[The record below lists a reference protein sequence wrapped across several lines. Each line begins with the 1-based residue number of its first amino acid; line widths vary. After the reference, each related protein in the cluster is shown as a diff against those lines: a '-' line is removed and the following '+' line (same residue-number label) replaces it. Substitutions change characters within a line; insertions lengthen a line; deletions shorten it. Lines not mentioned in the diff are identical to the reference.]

1 MNGKILTANALLSGD
16 VIYFSQTG
24 TWSRDLDEAFVGL
37 DDNAWKWLG
46 QKGEGEDRIGRVVG
60 PYLVDV
66 EKTANGVRPTH
77 IRERI
82 RTLGPTV
89 RNDLGKQ
96 AQNIGVSVG
105 PVEALPISSGERQY
119 VSLR

>member
-1 MNGKILTANALLSGD
+1 MNGKILTANELLSGD

-24 TWSRDLDEAFVGL
+24 IWSRDLDEAFVGL
-37 DDNAWKWLG
+37 DDNAWTWLE
-46 QKGEGEDRIGRVVG
+46 QKGEGEDRLGRVVG
-60 PYLVDV
+60 AYLVDV
-66 EKTANGVRPTH
+66 EKTTTGVRPTH

-96 AQNIGVSVG
+96 AQDLGVTAG
-105 PVEALPISSGERQY
+105 PVEALPIYSGERQH
-119 VSLR
+119 VSL

>member
-1 MNGKILTANALLSGD
+1 MNGKILTANELLSGD
-16 VIYFSQTG
+16 VIYFGQTG

-37 DDNAWKWLG
+37 DDNAWTWLE

-60 PYLVDV
+60 AYLVEV
-66 EKTANGVRPTH
+66 EKTATGVRPTH

-96 AQNIGVSVG
+96 AEAIGVSVG
-105 PVEALPISSGERQY
+105 PVEMLPVSSGERQH
-119 VSLR
+119 VSL